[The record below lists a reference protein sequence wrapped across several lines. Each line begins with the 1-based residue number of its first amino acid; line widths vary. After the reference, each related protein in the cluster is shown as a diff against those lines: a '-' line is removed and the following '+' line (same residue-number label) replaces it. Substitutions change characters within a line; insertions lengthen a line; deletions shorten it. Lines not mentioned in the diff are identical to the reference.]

1 MPRQQDEIGS
11 QLSPSVFY
19 KTGELQAISQIKA
32 FIAAP
37 DFPCVGAKAALAQ
50 GAVTFRVYDELAGV
64 KDATRLHFD
73 LLEYV
78 QTLNADDP
86 RIQSFVAIFSV
97 ADIPTEIEFEDRLFR
112 QLRYLADESDLLSLE
127 WNSEVSSDPDNPHF
141 SMSIAGHPFFIVGM
155 HPRSSRAARRTPIPV
170 LVFNSNLQFNKL
182 REDGRYDKLKAIIR
196 QRELDIN
203 GSINPMLD
211 DFGRSSEARQYSG
224 RQLEEDWKCPF
235 RPDANRPEGK
245 E

>member
-1 MPRQQDEIGS
+1 MPRQQSEIGS

-19 KTGELQAISQIKA
+19 NTGELRAITEIKKY
-32 FIAAP
+32 IQAP
-37 DFPCVGAKAALAQ
+37 DFPCVGAKAALSQ
-50 GAVTFRVYDELAGV
+50 SAVTFRVYGELAGT
-64 KDATRLHFD
+64 KDATRLHLD

-78 QTLNADDP
+78 QTLDADDP
-86 RIQSFVAIFSV
+86 RIQSFVAIFSPS
-97 ADIPTEIEFEDRLFR
+97 DIPSEIEFEDKLFK
-112 QLRYLADESDLLSLE
+112 QLSHLVDESDLLSMG
-127 WNSEVSSDPDNPHF
+127 WNSEVSSDPENPHF

-155 HPRSSRAARRTPIPV
+155 HPQSSRAARRTPYPV

-224 RQLEEDWKCPF
+224 RQVDDNWKCPF
-235 RPDANRPEGK
+235 QPDAQNAETEK
-245 E
+245 